1 MTQQLNDLLI
11 CNKIMTKKI
20 GHYHPTTL
28 FVSPKFS
35 RYLYF
40 LSKIMQKIWEK
51 ISSDIKYWY
60 LQEKII
66 YENLFTIE
74 NLGNLGFFSLLQP
87 NTKNKGG
94 YMNGKRIQKLYPPWN
109 TFNLNKKKKILIDLI
124 RVALMPLVE
133 EP

>member
-1 MTQQLNDLLI
+1 MTQQIKWLTNMQQDND
-11 CNKIMTKKI
+11 KKI

-74 NLGNLGFFSLLQP
+74 NLGNLGLFFSPLQP

-94 YMNGKRIQKLYPPWN
+94 YMNGKQIQELHLPWN
-109 TFNLNKKKKILIDLI
+109 TFNLNKKKI
-124 RVALMPLVE
+124 
-133 EP
+133 

>member
-1 MTQQLNDLLI
+1 MQQDNDR
-11 CNKIMTKKI
+11 KI

-35 RYLYF
+35 KYLYF
-40 LSKIMQKIWEK
+40 LLKIMQKIWEK
-51 ISSDIKYWY
+51 ISFDIKYWY

-74 NLGNLGFFSLLQP
+74 NLGNLGFFSPLQP

-94 YMNGKRIQKLYPPWN
+94 YMNGKRIQKLHPPWN
-109 TFNLNKKKKILIDLI
+109 TFNLNKKKQSNLDKFNKSSSYATCWRTINRIEWL
-124 RVALMPLVE
+124 
-133 EP
+133 

>member
-1 MTQQLNDLLI
+1 MTQQIKWLTNMQQDND
-11 CNKIMTKKI
+11 KKI

-51 ISSDIKYWY
+51 ISSNIKYWY

-74 NLGNLGFFSLLQP
+74 NLGNLGLFFSPLQP
-87 NTKNKGG
+87 NTKNKGR
-94 YMNGKRIQKLYPPWN
+94 YMNGKLIQKLHPPWN
-109 TFNLNKKKKILIDLI
+109 TFNLNKKKI
-124 RVALMPLVE
+124 
-133 EP
+133 